1 MTAEPGARDPL
12 RMVRLATLPDPFSA
26 RVLAARLGAE
36 GLVWEL
42 RGGDGPYPVGPV
54 HLFVPERELADAQDV
69 LAATEELAPDSEPW
83 SPG

>member
-1 MTAEPGARDPL
+1 MAAAPRPPDPL

-54 HLFVPERELADAQDV
+54 YVFVPERDLPDAQGV
-69 LAATEELAPDSEPW
+69 LAAAEELPPDSEPW
-83 SPG
+83 

>member
-1 MTAEPGARDPL
+1 
-12 RMVRLATLPDPFSA
+12 
-26 RVLAARLGAE
+26 
-36 GLVWEL
+36 
-42 RGGDGPYPVGPV
+42 V

>member
-1 MTAEPGARDPL
+1 M
-12 RMVRLATLPDPFSA
+12 RMVRLTTVLDPFAA

-54 HLFVPERELADAQDV
+54 HVYVPASELADARAVMASTQALDPD
-69 LAATEELAPDSEPW
+69 ESPDSTDQ
-83 SPG
+83 